1 MGKRILNLN
10 NCTFVCPSLQG
21 VISKTQVPHNFNDG
35 TGATLT
41 QNTALSGNGI
51 CSILTAQAGGTPVP
65 CTLVMAKGWISGI
78 ELHKRINGISL
89 LNEDAK
95 MPCTNPTCAGSI
107 ISVQKPLSP
116 IIPAVVSASMAN
128 NVSFEN
134 KSLNKSATESTSEP
148 YIKDNNDSVESDMN
162 TNVPHDE
169 VDNNDSDGDKKADEN
184 ISEESSICSYSSCD
198 KAESCPYMKASNTIN
213 TNGAAA
219 KLRKNSTQKE
229 KDYDEMSDKKMEK
242 YEISWNNQAHHM
254 ISINAAYCQ
263 YPELVKL
270 GNYFEYDI
278 NCQENC
284 YFLPCWESGDGYGQK
299 KSHFKKAQA
308 YQVMNA
314 SGLQWHVGQHNYRID
329 IPENIREKYPEL
341 KTIDCYNDKINKEV
355 KSLLS
360 ECNERFNGICLEEDY
375 ELHKSWFIKKMNS
388 LSENIEEYLDLFSG
402 NPKDSFP
409 YFVSLEALRY
419 AYEIPR
425 SGKVVLAYRT
435 ETKWYLK
442 RYKFTNNVRDP
453 DIQVKLLDSKELA
466 IADQRTENTINDI
479 ILFCENVSCF
489 LIADETENFKL
500 PFSYNVRYQYISDK
514 ERNNKESHF
523 SAMLAEQADSGENE
537 YEPPRA
543 VVLKRLKEC
552 GLKK

>member
-1 MGKRILNLN
+1 MGKRILNLT

-21 VISKTQVPHNFNDG
+21 VISKIQVPHNFNDG
-35 TGATLT
+35 TGIALT

-51 CSILTAQAGGTPVP
+51 CSILTAQAGGIPVP
-65 CTLVMAKGWISGI
+65 CTLKMAKGWISGI
-78 ELHKRINGISL
+78 EAHKKINGISL
-89 LNEDAK
+89 LNENAK
-95 MPCTNPTCAGSI
+95 MPCTNPTCAGSM
-107 ISVQKPLSP
+107 ISVQKPLAP
-116 IIPAVVSASMAN
+116 IIPAVVSLSMAN
-128 NVSFEN
+128 NTSFEN
-134 KSLNKSATESTSEP
+134 KQLNKSVVESTGES
-148 YIKDNNDSVESDMN
+148 YIKDNNDSIKSEEN
-162 TNVPHDE
+162 TNEVGNNYSDVDE
-169 VDNNDSDGDKKADEN
+169 KVGINLLEK
-184 ISEESSICSYSSCD
+184 SSICSYSSCE
-198 KAESCPYMKASNTIN
+198 KAASCPYMKASNTIN

-219 KLRKNSTQKE
+219 KLRKNSTEKE
-229 KDYDEMSDKKMEK
+229 ISYDEMADKKMER

-270 GNYFEYDI
+270 GNYFGYDI

-299 KSHFKKAQA
+299 DFHFKKVQA
-308 YQVMNA
+308 YQVMNI

-329 IPENIREKYPEL
+329 IPESVKEKYPEL
-341 KTIDCYNDKINKEV
+341 KTMDCYNDKINKEI
-355 KSLLS
+355 KFFLS
-360 ECNERFNGICLEEDY
+360 ECNERFSGICLEENY
-375 ELHKSWFIKKMNS
+375 ELHKSWFISKMNS

-425 SGKVVLAYRT
+425 SGKIVLAYKT

-442 RYKFTNNVRDP
+442 RYKFTNNVKDP
-453 DIQVKLLDSKELA
+453 DIQVQLLDSKEMA
-466 IADQRTENTINDI
+466 IANQRTDKTINDM

-489 LIADETENFKL
+489 LIADETKIFKL

-537 YEPPRA
+537 YESPRV